1 MNNNDGTFNNPG
13 GDSAAR
19 AAWAPRLAFYHQ
31 NARGNGT
38 AVQFEISP
46 ATSAHDGQLYLS
58 IAPQDPTP
66 ANVVTTSTGKRC
78 AAYQWRNRVCV
89 KLTFVETA
97 EIVQVLAG
105 DATAINHAGKG
116 AFYHSTAD
124 AVTTLDMRLADDPGR
139 PGVILSVTRSPKNA
153 PESKQSLVFVFTPA
167 EAYGLRL
174 ALEQA
179 LFLMAFGL
187 THSDSPYAIRANMR
201 PQETPRA
208 TNPTAM
214 AAAGAEEEV
223 EMPF

>member
-1 MNNNDGTFNNPG
+1 MNDNDNTANTPA
-13 GDSAAR
+13 GDSARR
-19 AAWAPRLAFYHQ
+19 ASWAPRLAFYHQ
-31 NARGNGT
+31 NARGSGT

-46 ATSAHDGQLYLS
+46 ATSGRDGQLYLS
-58 IAPQDPTP
+58 IAPQDPAP
-66 ANVVTTSTGKRC
+66 ANVVTTATGKRC

-105 DATAINHAGKG
+105 DATALNHAGKG

-124 AVTTLDMRLADDPGR
+124 AVTTLDLKLADDPGR
-139 PGVILSVTRSPKNA
+139 PGVVLSITRTPKNA
-153 PESKQSLVFVFTPA
+153 PDSKQSLVFVFTPG

-187 THSDSPYAIRANMR
+187 THSASPYAIRPTLR
-201 PQETPRA
+201 PQEAPRGTTPA
-208 TNPTAM
+208 ALI
-214 AAAGAEEEV
+214 AAGGDEDA